1 MVNPRVGIVV
11 AARLTTPDGEVMLIS
26 EKGVIIRVTKE
37 SISHRSRNTQGVSLM
52 KVESGNKVVSID
64 FLDKNDKEGEPSK

>member
-1 MVNPRVGIVV
+1 
-11 AARLTTPDGEVMLIS
+11 
-26 EKGVIIRVTKE
+26 
-37 SISHRSRNTQGVSLM
+37 VSLM